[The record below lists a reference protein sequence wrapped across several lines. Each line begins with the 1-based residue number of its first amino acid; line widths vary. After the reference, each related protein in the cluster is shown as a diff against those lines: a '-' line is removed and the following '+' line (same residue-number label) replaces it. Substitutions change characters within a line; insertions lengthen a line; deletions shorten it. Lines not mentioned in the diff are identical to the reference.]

1 MTPGGDL
8 RTDRRTGLLQAFGA
22 YGIWGAFPIYIHAL
36 APAGAWEVLAHR
48 ILWTLLL
55 CLGVLAAL
63 GRLPGLL
70 AALRRPRLLV
80 GVAIAAV
87 LIGINWLTYVIA
99 VLGGRTHE
107 AALGYFLNPLA
118 TVALGVLVLGERL
131 RRLQWVAIAIGAL
144 AGVYLVAV
152 AGSLPWVSA
161 ALAASFALYGL
172 AKNKLGASLPALE
185 SLTAETIVL
194 APAAAVTVALLA
206 GRHATTFTGHGWG
219 HTILL
224 VLAGAVTAAPLLLFA
239 ASARRIPLALIGL
252 VQFCT
257 PVIQLL
263 LGVLVLGEHLPR
275 ERWVA
280 FGIVWVALI
289 VLSWDSVRALR
300 SRRADAR
307 EAAGPVRPA

>member
-1 MTPGGDL
+1 M
-8 RTDRRTGLLQAFGA
+8 
-22 YGIWGAFPIYIHAL
+22 
-36 APAGAWEVLAHR
+36 
-48 ILWTLLL
+48 
-55 CLGVLAAL
+55 
-63 GRLPGLL
+63 
-70 AALRRPRLLV
+70 
-80 GVAIAAV
+80 
-87 LIGINWLTYVIA
+87 
-99 VLGGRTHE
+99 
-107 AALGYFLNPLA
+107 
-118 TVALGVLVLGERL
+118 
-131 RRLQWVAIAIGAL
+131 
-144 AGVYLVAV
+144 
-152 AGSLPWVSA
+152 
-161 ALAASFALYGL
+161 
-172 AKNKLGASLPALE
+172 
-185 SLTAETIVL
+185 
-194 APAAAVTVALLA
+194 ALLA